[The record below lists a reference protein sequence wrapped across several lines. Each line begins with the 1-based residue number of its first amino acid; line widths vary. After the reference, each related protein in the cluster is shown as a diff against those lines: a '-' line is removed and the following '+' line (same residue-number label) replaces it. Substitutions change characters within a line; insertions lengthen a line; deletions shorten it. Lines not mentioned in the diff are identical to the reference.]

1 MRRGAVMKWALSFF
15 VGIVA
20 PCIACGATINDVSYD
35 MDPAEFG
42 NAVYSYAYAAFTQ
55 VGESDIGQFAYTLCG
70 VVRDYII
77 KHNLDIKMSSGRP
90 WVDVVDCESAI
101 SETATTTDIEDIFV
115 NCGLAAKMIVNAAAD
130 QDVLLEK
137 LAFITQDACSTYGLG
152 GTVVCEIGEVT
163 RCLNLEVANG
173 LHQPFATC
181 CIISPDLVD
190 YARKNDQVRRGYHDG
205 VQKRS
210 YVLKPELVDM
220 VSLDNF
226 DNECNIVP

>member
-1 MRRGAVMKWALSFF
+1 M
-15 VGIVA
+15 
-20 PCIACGATINDVSYD
+20 
-35 MDPAEFG
+35 
-42 NAVYSYAYAAFTQ
+42 
-55 VGESDIGQFAYTLCG
+55 
-70 VVRDYII
+70 
-77 KHNLDIKMSSGRP
+77 
-90 WVDVVDCESAI
+90 
-101 SETATTTDIEDIFV
+101 
-115 NCGLAAKMIVNAAAD
+115 
-130 QDVLLEK
+130 LLEK

-152 GTVVCEIGEVT
+152 GTVVCEIGEIT

-190 YARKNDQVRRGYHDG
+190 YARKNDQVRRGYHHG